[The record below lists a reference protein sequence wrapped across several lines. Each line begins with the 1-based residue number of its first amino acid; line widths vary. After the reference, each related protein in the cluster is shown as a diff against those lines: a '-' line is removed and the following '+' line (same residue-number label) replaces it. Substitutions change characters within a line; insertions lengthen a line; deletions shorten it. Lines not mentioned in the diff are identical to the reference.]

1 MKKTTIVLGALLFGG
16 LLTTWFF
23 SRRTTQEV
31 TSAEP
36 SPQGQ
41 PNALTS
47 TPPPE
52 LKPVKKQPTERT
64 SLGEH
69 ASANADAEQSAESED
84 EPDKSDWG
92 INEYNME
99 RLGRYEEMFLEK
111 PTRGSS
117 RLLLMQSIAII
128 MNAQGRAVNSQQG
141 VRNSSPENDGTRF
154 GFSFNN
160 WNLEFGPGEFP
171 EYEKALP
178 MWEQGERN
186 LRDGE
191 KLIEIDEDLR
201 LRILD
206 RAVEARI
213 LLEAQL
219 R

>member
-1 MKKTTIVLGALLFGG
+1 MKKTIIVLGALLFVG
-16 LLTTWFF
+16 LFATWLF
-23 SRRTTQEV
+23 SRRADQEA

-36 SPQGQ
+36 SPQGE
-41 PNALTS
+41 PNALAS
-47 TPPPE
+47 AEPPE
-52 LKPVKKQPTERT
+52 LKPVQKKPTERT

-69 ASANADAEQSAESED
+69 ASANVDAEQPAEGED

-99 RLGRYEEMFLEK
+99 RLGRYEEMFLEN
-111 PTRGSS
+111 PTRGAS

-128 MNAQGRAVNSQQG
+128 MNAQGRAVTPQQG
-141 VRNSSPENDGTRF
+141 VRYSTPTNDGTRF

-171 EYEKALP
+171 AYEKALP
-178 MWEQGERN
+178 MWEQGGRS

-201 LRILD
+201 FRILD
-206 RAVEARI
+206 QAIEARI